1 MGRTKTVSR
10 GTRLLNPSGVRFDPN
25 GDVVSS
31 AITILRVRQGGE
43 GMSRDATEFADG
55 VAVDRA
61 TSPPTQSFGQRTASF
76 REIAQELPEAH
87 AA

>member
-1 MGRTKTVSR
+1 M
-10 GTRLLNPSGVRFDPN
+10 RFDPN

-31 AITILRVRQGGE
+31 VITILRVRQGGE

-61 TSPPTQSFGQRTASF
+61 TSPRTQLFGERTASF
-76 REIAQELPEAH
+76 REVARELLEAH
-87 AA
+87 GA